1 MMSCCPIALPDGRSA
16 GLGAPMIRLMLT
28 ALAILTVFAVTVWH
42 QHGDRRHHP
51 APTLV
56 DAR

>member
-1 MMSCCPIALPDGRSA
+1 VATKNLVGPTIM
-16 GLGAPMIRLMLT
+16 RLMLT

-42 QHGDRRHHP
+42 QHGDRRHRP
-51 APTLV
+51 APAAVV